1 MTTIRNDKNMA
12 VSQQP
17 ESNANGGFMTRLR
30 NWRKKEAGAVLV
42 EYAFCLPLLLLICYM
57 TLEFSFLK
65 MRQISLDRVT
75 DQTFRELRLGLIP
88 DPDHEKV
95 KDAMCAK
102 PLARFILWNCSDN
115 LLLQVREV
123 ERSVWNL
130 DLGQTNCLDT
140 TPEDG
145 YMPPIDFS
153 TGIENQLMVARACLI
168 QGSLFPPINAL
179 RSLPRYDEFGNF
191 ALVSKSA
198 FVNEP
203 F

>member
-1 MTTIRNDKNMA
+1 MMNFAKIPTPSAATHGR
-12 VSQQP
+12 
-17 ESNANGGFMTRLR
+17 ANGTFFQRIRG
-30 NWRKKEAGAVLV
+30 WRKNEDGAVLV
-42 EYAFCLPLLLLICYM
+42 EYALCLPLLLLM
-57 TLEFSFLK
+57 LFLTLEFAHLK

-88 DPDHEKV
+88 NPDHDSV

-102 PLARFILWNCSDN
+102 TLARIILWDCSES

-145 YMPPIDFS
+145 YMPPIDF
-153 TGIENQLMVARACLI
+153 TAGIENQLMIARACLI
-168 QGSLFPPINAL
+168 QRSLFPPINAL